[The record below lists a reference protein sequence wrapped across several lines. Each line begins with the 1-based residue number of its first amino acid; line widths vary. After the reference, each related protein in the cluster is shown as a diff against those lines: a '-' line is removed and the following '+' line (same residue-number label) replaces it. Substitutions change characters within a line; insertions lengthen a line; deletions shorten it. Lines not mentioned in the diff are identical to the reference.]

1 MRTVWILGA
10 LALLLVVGLAMFL
23 APLEPG
29 VVALQLTF
37 SPRAFAEVVHRWS
50 PQDLARY
57 RRHLLLDFALLAA
70 YGSFG
75 FLLVRRARWFE
86 GGSTRTRAIAAG
98 LLPGA
103 AVCDAAENLLHGWL
117 TEVPRFGVP
126 AAYPIAGSLALIK
139 WLLIIGFGVLVARAV
154 LRHRM

>member
-1 MRTVWILGA
+1 MQTVWTLGA
-10 LALLLVVGLAMFL
+10 LALLLVVGLAIFL

-37 SPRAFAEVVHRWS
+37 SPRAFAEVLHLWS

-57 RRHLLLDFALLAA
+57 RRHLPIDFALLAA

-75 FLLVRRARWFE
+75 FFLARRTAMFAGWSPRAR
-86 GGSTRTRAIAAG
+86 ALAAG
-98 LLPGA
+98 LLPSA

-126 AAYPIAGSLALIK
+126 AVYPIAGSLALLK
-139 WLLIIGFGVLVARAV
+139 WLLIIGFGVLVAWAV
-154 LRHRM
+154 LRHRT

>member
-1 MRTVWILGA
+1 MRTVWTLGA
-10 LALLLVVGLAMFL
+10 LALLLTAGLATFL

-29 VVALQLTF
+29 AVALQLTF
-37 SPRAFAEVVHRWS
+37 SPQAFAEVVHRWS

-57 RRHLLLDFALLAA
+57 RRHLPLDFALLAT
-70 YGSFG
+70 YGCFG
-75 FLLVRRARWFE
+75 FLLARRAAMFAGW
-86 GGSTRTRAIAAG
+86 TPRARARAAN
-98 LLPGA
+98 LMPSA

-126 AAYPIAGSLALIK
+126 AVYPFAGSVALLK